1 MKFKFTNPWWVVVGA
16 VAGLFVGQGPVFVGT
31 YGVFLKPIMA
41 DMGWDRGTA
50 SFALSAG
57 TFFSAF
63 AFPVFGRLM
72 DRRTIRA
79 VALPAIVAYGV
90 LLAAVGLSPHGLWA
104 FVILM
109 GLAGVASTIQSP
121 LPYAKAIAAW
131 FDHRRG
137 LALGIAMAGVGL
149 GGTVIPQIANFLIER
164 VGWRGAYASL
174 ALLTLAIAF
183 PAVGLWIREPRPGE
197 GERRGA
203 PAAAILPGLTSRE
216 AVREPRFWLLAGV
229 FFLVAVA
236 INGTVA
242 HVVPLLTDRGI
253 SPAAATAIFG
263 LFGLSTLA
271 GRLLAGYLVDR
282 IFAPHVA
289 SVFFLAP
296 IAGFVLLGSAAG
308 PLPAVGVVLF
318 GLGLGTEIDLI
329 AFLVSRYFGQ
339 RAFGE
344 LYGCFFMVFGFGS
357 SLGRTLAGFIFDLT
371 RSYDAAFAGAA
382 ALLVA
387 AVIIVNRL
395 GAYAYPVRRE
405 VELDLAP
412 EPAAS

>member
-149 GGTVIPQIANFLIER
+149 GGFVVPQVTRAAIDEF
-164 VGWRGAYASL
+164 GWRGAYAVL
-174 ALLTLAIAF
+174 GMLTVVIAF
-183 PAVGLWIREPRPGE
+183 PAVALWVREPLPGE
-197 GERRGA
+197 GERRSVMGA
-203 PAAAILPGLTSRE
+203 APGLT
-216 AVREPRFWLLAGV
+216 VRAALRTLRFWLLGGT
-229 FFLVAVA
+229 FFLVALGIVGMQGH
-236 INGTVA
+236 I
-242 HVVPLLTDRGI
+242 VPLLTDHGL
-253 SPAAATAIFG
+253 SPALAAATLGMFG
-263 LFGLSTLA
+263 LATLA
-271 GRLLAGYLVDR
+271 GRLLVGYLIDR
-282 IFAPHVA
+282 FYAPYVA
-289 SVFFLAP
+289 TVFFLAP
-296 IAGFVLLGSAAG
+296 VLGFALLATASG
-308 PLPAVGVVLF
+308 PWPTVGVGLM
-318 GLGLGTEIDLI
+318 GLGLGSEIDLI
-329 AFLVSRYFGQ
+329 AFLTSRYFGQ
-339 RAFGE
+339 RMFGE
-344 LYGCFFMVFGFGS
+344 IYGYFFMIFALGTAVGPAAAGVMFQMAGS
-357 SLGRTLAGFIFDLT
+357 YQPALIG
-371 RSYDAAFAGAA
+371 AGAVLVIA
-382 ALLVA
+382 TVGINLL
-387 AVIIVNRL
+387 
-395 GAYAYPVRRE
+395 GTYAYPVEHGRE
-405 VELDLAP
+405 TIEFGSPRAP
-412 EPAAS
+412 A